1 MNEEQMDAV
10 AKLYVLAKN
19 LIMMLDL
26 AGFDEQVEY
35 GNKHLKEIERVLFPS
50 HDPVLHILS
59 PR

>member
-1 MNEEQMDAV
+1 MNEEQMDAI

-35 GNKHLKEIERVLFPS
+35 GNKHLKEIEKVLLP
-50 HDPVLHILS
+50 HG
-59 PR
+59 RK